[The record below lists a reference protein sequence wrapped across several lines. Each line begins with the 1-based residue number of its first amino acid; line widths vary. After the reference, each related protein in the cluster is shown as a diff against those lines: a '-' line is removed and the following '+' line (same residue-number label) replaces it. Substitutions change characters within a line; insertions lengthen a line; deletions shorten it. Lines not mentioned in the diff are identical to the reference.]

1 MAFWVQYIKMES
13 EFANTK
19 QKIKR
24 ELADYLGVDM
34 EDIDDETEFTTDLH
48 MDAVMLTDFM
58 EILTKAGFDV
68 TQLDFNEIETFL
80 DLVEALTAHE

>member
-1 MAFWVQYIKMES
+1 MDS

-19 QKIKR
+19 QKVKR

-34 EDIDDETEFTTDLH
+34 EDIEDESVLATDLH

-68 TQLDFNEIETFL
+68 SQLDFTEIETFL
-80 DLVEALTAHE
+80 ELIEALTAHE

>member
-1 MAFWVQYIKMES
+1 MDT

-19 QKIKR
+19 QKVKR

-34 EDIDDETEFTTDLH
+34 EDIEDETELSTDLH

-58 EILTKAGFDV
+58 EILKKAGFD
-68 TQLDFNEIETFL
+68 TSQLDFTEIETFL
-80 DLVEALTAHE
+80 ELIEALTAHE

>member
-1 MAFWVQYIKMES
+1 MDT

-34 EDIDDETEFTTDLH
+34 EDIEDETEFATDLH
-48 MDAVMLTDFM
+48 MDATMLTDFM
-58 EILTKAGFDV
+58 DILSKAGFDIS
-68 TQLDFNEIETFL
+68 QLDFTEVETFL
-80 DLVEALTAHE
+80 ELVEALTEHE

>member
-1 MAFWVQYIKMES
+1 MDT

-24 ELADYLGVDM
+24 ELADFLGVDM
-34 EDIDDETEFTTDLH
+34 EDIEDETELTTDLH

-68 TQLDFNEIETFL
+68 SQLNFTEIDTFL
-80 DLVEALTAHE
+80 ELVEALTAHE

>member
-1 MAFWVQYIKMES
+1 MDS

-24 ELADYLGVDM
+24 ELADFLGVDM
-34 EDIDDETEFTTDLH
+34 EDIEDESVLATDLH

-58 EILTKAGFDV
+58 EILTKAGYDV
-68 TQLDFNEIETFL
+68 TQLDFTEIETFL
-80 DLVEALTAHE
+80 ELVEALTAHE

>member
-1 MAFWVQYIKMES
+1 MES

-58 EILTKAGFDV
+58 EILVKGGYDV
-68 TQLDFNEIETFL
+68 SQLDFNEIESFL

>member
-1 MAFWVQYIKMES
+1 MDS

-19 QKIKR
+19 QKVKR

-34 EDIDDETEFTTDLH
+34 EDIEDESVLATDLH

-58 EILTKAGFDV
+58 EILTKTGFDV
-68 TQLDFNEIETFL
+68 SQLDFTEIETFL
-80 DLVEALTAHE
+80 ELIEALTAHE

>member
-1 MAFWVQYIKMES
+1 MDT

-34 EDIDDETEFTTDLH
+34 EDIEDDFVLATDLH
-48 MDAVMLTDFM
+48 MDPVMLADFT
-58 EILTKAGFDV
+58 EILEKAGYD
-68 TQLDFNEIETFL
+68 TSELDFTEIETFIE
-80 DLVEALTAHE
+80 LVEALTAHE

>member
-1 MAFWVQYIKMES
+1 MDS
-13 EFANTK
+13 EFANTR

-34 EDIDDETEFTTDLH
+34 EDIEDETEFSTDLH

-58 EILTKAGFDV
+58 EILVKAGYDV

>member
-1 MAFWVQYIKMES
+1 MDS

-19 QKIKR
+19 QKVKR

-34 EDIDDETEFTTDLH
+34 EDIEDESMLSTDLH

-68 TQLDFNEIETFL
+68 SQLDFTEIETFL
-80 DLVEALTAHE
+80 ELIEALTAHE

>member
-1 MAFWVQYIKMES
+1 MDA

-34 EDIDDETEFTTDLH
+34 EDIEDETEFTTDLH
-48 MDAVMLTDFM
+48 MDATMLTDFM
-58 EILTKAGFDV
+58 EILVKAGYDIN
-68 TQLDFNEIETFL
+68 QLDFTEIETFL
-80 DLVEALTAHE
+80 ELVEALTAHE

>member
-1 MAFWVQYIKMES
+1 MES

>member
-1 MAFWVQYIKMES
+1 MDS
-13 EFANTK
+13 EFANSK

-34 EDIDDETEFTTDLH
+34 EDIEDETELTTDLH

-58 EILTKAGFDV
+58 EILVKAGFDV
-68 TQLDFNEIETFL
+68 TQLDFMEIDTFIE
-80 DLVEALTAHE
+80 LVEALTAHE

>member
-1 MAFWVQYIKMES
+1 MDT

-19 QKIKR
+19 QKVKR

-34 EDIDDETEFTTDLH
+34 EDIEDETELTTDLH

-58 EILTKAGFDV
+58 EILKKAGFD
-68 TQLDFNEIETFL
+68 TSQLDFNEIDTFL
-80 DLVEALTAHE
+80 ELIEALTAHE

>member
-1 MAFWVQYIKMES
+1 MDT

-24 ELADYLGVDM
+24 ELADFLGVDM
-34 EDIDDETEFTTDLH
+34 EDIEDETELATDLH

-58 EILTKAGFDV
+58 DILTKAGFDV
-68 TQLDFNEIETFL
+68 SQLNFTEIDTFL
-80 DLVEALTAHE
+80 ELVEALTAHE

>member
-1 MAFWVQYIKMES
+1 MDS

-34 EDIDDETEFTTDLH
+34 EDIEDETELTTDLH
-48 MDAVMLTDFM
+48 MDAVALTDFM
-58 EILTKAGFDV
+58 EILSKAGFDI
-68 TQLDFNEIETFL
+68 TQLDFTEIDTFL
-80 DLVEALTAHE
+80 ELVEALTAHE

>member
-1 MAFWVQYIKMES
+1 MDS
-13 EFANTK
+13 EFANSK

-34 EDIDDETEFTTDLH
+34 EDIEDETELTTDLH

-58 EILTKAGFDV
+58 DILDKAGFDAS
-68 TQLDFNEIETFL
+68 QLDFTEIDSFIE
-80 DLVEALTAHE
+80 LVEALTEHQ